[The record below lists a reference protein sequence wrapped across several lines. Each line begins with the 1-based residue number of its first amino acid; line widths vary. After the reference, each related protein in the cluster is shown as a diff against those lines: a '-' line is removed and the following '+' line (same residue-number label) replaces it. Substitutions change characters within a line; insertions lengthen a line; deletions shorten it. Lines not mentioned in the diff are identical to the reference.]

1 MDVSNPPN
9 SVPLS
14 LSIVIPTFRREAY
27 LAPLFQALAAQVESL
42 AYPAE
47 VVLVDNSPEGSAAGV
62 ARPGFVRYVHE
73 PHPGVA
79 RARNRGVTEAR
90 GSHVVFLD
98 DDERPAPGWLAAFAA
113 VAPGAGACFGA
124 VEPQFECDPPPA
136 LRQPLERLFSRRLPV
151 ASGADVSGLRA
162 YLGSGN
168 SMFERAL
175 LSRIDPP
182 FDISFDSGGEDVW
195 LFRQLVDDH
204 GVALIWCP
212 EALVHEIVP
221 APRATMH
228 FLRRRRFSDGQLRC
242 LIESGAGGVR
252 GAARVGFWMAAGA
265 AQGVLCGLGALA
277 ARPVSA
283 ALSVRLELAATGGA
297 GKVLWW
303 WRKRGEG

>member
-1 MDVSNPPN
+1 MSNPPN

-14 LSIVIPTFRREAY
+14 LSIIIPTFRREAY
-27 LAPLFQALAAQVESL
+27 LTPLFQALVTQINPQPH
-42 AYPAE
+42 PAE

-62 ARPGFVRYVHE
+62 ARPDFVRYVHE

-79 RARNRGVTEAR
+79 RARNRGVAEAR
-90 GSHVVFLD
+90 GSHVIFLD
-98 DDERPAPGWLAAFAA
+98 DDELPAPGWLAAFA
-113 VAPGAGACFGA
+113 VAAEKGADACFGA
-124 VEPQFECDPPPA
+124 VEPEFECDPPAA

-151 ASGADVSGLRA
+151 ASGTDVSRLRA

-168 SMFERAL
+168 SMFARAL
-175 LSRIDPP
+175 LSRMEPP

-195 LFRQLVDDH
+195 LFRKLVDDY
-204 GVALIWCP
+204 GVTLTWCP

-221 APRATMH
+221 VPRATMD

-242 LIESGAGGVR
+242 LVESGKRGAR

-265 AQGVLCGLGALA
+265 AQAVFCGLGALVA
-277 ARPVSA
+277 YPVSA
-283 ALSVRLELAATGGA
+283 TISTRLELTATGGA

-303 WRKRGEG
+303 RRKRGGG